1 MTLEG
6 LKEELVET
14 FPNMEVKAPG
24 SIRVSSKRSMGS
36 GLYYDPGDGY
46 LVINTVA
53 GSFYPTQAAAV
64 AAEISQLIEVANYI
78 KEIEN
83 DVR

>member
-1 MTLEG
+1 MKLDE
-6 LKEELVET
+6 LKQLLAGT
-14 FPNMEVKAPG
+14 FPNMDVRAPG
-24 SIRVSSKRSMGS
+24 SIRVSAKRSTGC

-53 GSFYPTQAAAV
+53 GAFEPLQAAAV
-64 AAEISQLIEVANYI
+64 ANEISDLVEVAEYI

-83 DVR
+83 DV